1 MFVSILVADD
11 VLRGEARVAGELL
24 HDVGMLVVYHD
35 LDSELA
41 FLAQVVG
48 LLDQI
53 QLAVALHSQK
63 TFPLLVIQACG
74 SSHF

>member
-53 QLAVALHSQK
+53 
-63 TFPLLVIQACG
+63 
-74 SSHF
+74 